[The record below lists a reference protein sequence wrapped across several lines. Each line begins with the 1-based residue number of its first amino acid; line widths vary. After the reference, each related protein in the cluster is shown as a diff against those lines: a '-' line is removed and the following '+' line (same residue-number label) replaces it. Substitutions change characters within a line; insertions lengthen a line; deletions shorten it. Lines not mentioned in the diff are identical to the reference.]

1 MAVAYLS
8 ERLPAIHGS
17 KHKPYINSVRNI
29 MRIQAVVVVIMSLLL
44 SASRSAAQH
53 STDGTAEPAAQ
64 SATELARAHFER
76 GVEHYGDGDYDAAL
90 AEFQRSYELS
100 PTYKLL
106 FNLAQVQV
114 ERRDYAAAA
123 SLYADYLRRGGTA
136 ISSERLQAVEQ
147 DLAYLNERVATLD
160 VDVDVRDAQIF
171 VNTLAVGTSPL
182 PEPVR
187 VNVGGA
193 LIRVEKPGY
202 APFEQRLSVA
212 GTEQRRISVA
222 LKLLPAPAPPPAAK
236 PSLQVINVPNMTPG
250 WVSLGAALVL
260 GGTSATFGVLSLNA
274 RDHQDQVLT
283 SYPGRPSE
291 LNAARGRL
299 QTFATLTD
307 VFAAAS
313 LATGIVGLYFLWSP
327 PSSQETVLTNR
338 ASVRLSA
345 TPAGATLTGTF

>member
-17 KHKPYINSVRNI
+17 EHKPYINSVRNI
-29 MRIQAVVVVIMSLLL
+29 MRIQAVVVAIMSLLL

-64 SATELARAHFER
+64 NATELARAHFDR
-76 GVEHYGDGDYDAAL
+76 GVAHYSDGDYDAAL

-106 FNLAQVQV
+106 FNLAQVQM

-123 SLYADYLRRGGTA
+123 SLYTDYLRSGGTA

-147 DLAYLNERVATLD
+147 DLAYLNERIATLD
-160 VDVDVRDAQIF
+160 VDVDVRDAQIY
-171 VNTLAVGTSPL
+171 VNALLVGTSPL
-182 PEPVR
+182 PDAVR

-193 LIRVEKPGY
+193 VVRVEKAGY

-212 GTEQRRISVA
+212 GTERRRVRVA
-222 LKLLPAPAPPPAAK
+222 LKLLPAPAPLPAVK
-236 PSLQVINVPNMTPG
+236 PSLQVVNVPNMTPG
-250 WVSLGAALVL
+250 WISLGAALVL
-260 GGTSATFGVLSLNA
+260 GGASATFGVLSLNA
-274 RDHQDQVLT
+274 REHQTQVLA
-283 SYPGRPSE
+283 SYPGRPSD

-313 LATGIVGLYFLWSP
+313 IATGLVGLYFLWSP
-327 PSSQETVLTNR
+327 PRSQETVLTNR